1 MGYLIGRTFVFSEN
15 DVFPIDITLGSAIP
29 SEIVL
34 LLGLKPKGK
43 EKEKKK
49 DTRPTP
55 ANIPKLPPYLAQ
67 MFR

>member
-1 MGYLIGRTFVFSEN
+1 MMF
-15 DVFPIDITLGSAIP
+15 FPLTLGSAIP

-34 LLGLKPKGK
+34 LLGLKPKG
-43 EKEKKK
+43 EKKKK
-49 DTRPTP
+49 DTGPTP